1 MRKVYLDNTA
11 ATPLDERVLQKMLP
25 YFREHFGNPT
35 SLHSWGEVAKAAV
48 EKARGEVAE
57 LIGAEPREIIFTASG
72 SEANNMAIKGLLA
85 PLLKKG
91 NHVIISAIEHFSVMH
106 AVKSLEKE
114 GLIEVTYLPVDKY
127 GLVKP
132 EDFKQAIRDDTVLAS
147 IMLANGE
154 VGTIEPIAELT
165 KIAKEN
171 KIVFHTD
178 SVAAAG
184 VIPVDVKDLGV
195 DALTL
200 AAGRF
205 YGPKGAAALYSR
217 RGVRLKPLIAG
228 GIQENGRRAGTEDV
242 PAIVGMGAA
251 AKLAVEEMD
260 KRASQLIPLRDRLIK
275 GLTAKVDNLVLN
287 GHPRKRLPDNVHV
300 RAEYIE
306 GESMLIF
313 LNMQGVAAASGSACT
328 SRALKASHV
337 LRAMGIP
344 HEKVHGSLLF
354 TLSDETSEADIDYV
368 IEVLPPIIERL
379 REMSPMTPSEI

>member
-57 LIGAEPREIIFTASG
+57 LIGAEPREIIFTSSG
-72 SEANNMAIKGLLA
+72 SEANNLAIKGLLA

-178 SVAAAG
+178 AVAAAG

-287 GHPRKRLPDNVHV
+287 GHPQKRLPDNVHV

-379 REMSPMTPSEI
+379 RQMSPMTPSEI